1 MQRGLVSILICTYNA
16 EKTIVETL
24 KSCLNQSYQNFEI
37 LIHDDQSQDKTLA
50 AIQEMNDPR
59 IQILDS

>member
-1 MQRGLVSILICTYNA
+1 MKKGRVSILICTYNA
-16 EKTIVETL
+16 EKTIKETL
-24 KSCLNQSYQNFEI
+24 QSCLQQTYQNFEI